1 MQPTALVGSSDGSGI
16 LVITVEAD
24 SNGESVLT
32 KVHHHRIL
40 NVSEQSPLLTAS
52 QPVADCASAPKSENA
67 AIQSVAPERTA
78 ENVRKTAPANSG
90 QKVEEE
96 VFTVSLASQDLCT
109 EVVI

>member
-1 MQPTALVGSSDGSGI
+1 MGVPYWVGSGI

-40 NVSEQSPLLTAS
+40 NVSEQTPLLTAP
-52 QPVADCASAPKSENA
+52 QPVADCASAPNSENA
-67 AIQSVAPERTA
+67 AIQSVAPGTA
-78 ENVRKTAPANSG
+78 ESVRKTAEANSG